1 LIYTPVLEI
10 VVRMDD
16 DCFASPFQIS
26 IWTMNLDSTVQVG
39 VNLRII
45 IIIEL
50 YKNMKSIDYN
60 VSKIMEDMQSNQL
73 G

>member
-1 LIYTPVLEI
+1 
-10 VVRMDD
+10 
-16 DCFASPFQIS
+16 
-26 IWTMNLDSTVQVG
+26 MNLDSTVQVG

>member
-1 LIYTPVLEI
+1 VLEI

>member
-1 LIYTPVLEI
+1 MLEI

-45 IIIEL
+45 IIEL

>member
-60 VSKIMEDMQSNQL
+60 VSKIMNYIKI
-73 G
+73 